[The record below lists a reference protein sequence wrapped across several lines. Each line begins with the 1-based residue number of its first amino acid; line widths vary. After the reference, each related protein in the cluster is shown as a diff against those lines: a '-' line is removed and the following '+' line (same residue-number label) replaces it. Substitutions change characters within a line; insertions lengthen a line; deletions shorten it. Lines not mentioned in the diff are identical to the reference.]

1 MRFFLTA
8 SILFAATA
16 ARADA
21 PKQAAPVAKP
31 GPTASSSDVRMMH
44 TDDCARA
51 RAQNKTCVID
61 MGKGDDVEGNAP
73 GAGGIGIIAIET
85 TKAASLIHL
94 RRDFIV
100 EILKSAEDLQ

>member
-1 MRFFLTA
+1 MRFLVTA

-21 PKQAAPVAKP
+21 PVKQAAPVAKS
-31 GPTASSSDVRMMH
+31 TATAPSDVRMMH

-100 EILKSAEDLQ
+100 EILKSAEDLE